1 MAHVKKA
8 LLVLALASAGA
19 AFAQTGGQAIKC
31 WQLLGRAMDNQR
43 KVTCKG
49 LILCPDPMNPES
61 LLSVWSEQVGGG
73 QLKMTVLNPLSSQG
87 ITSLDNGHDWI
98 TYTPDQNRLMIEA
111 SPREEETER
120 TEKARIRLAETNY
133 ALSLVPDIEVAGR
146 KCRELKA
153 VAKHPDMPVRLYAID
168 KQKDY
173 LLRMLT
179 VSPGDRR
186 ILLDTK
192 SIDFPHSIPDDDFE
206 LEPHSD
212 AHMVTYAA
220 PVTITINKETKQV
233 MGFRPAVPSSLPFG
247 FVVEAP
253 QVVQS
258 RNGKFLAVRITDGL
272 ANATVYEWS
281 DQKDQKKNQPRAR
294 VVSESEYK
302 SANGVRMRVKS
313 DLPPQVE
320 RGLLDCFIQEALK
333 RVESCLVPQQD
344 SETLDLDKTLNCP
357 EETNREDAAQRSS
370 AGDLSEIYAI
380 VLIDVEE

>member
-1 MAHVKKA
+1 MAHIKKA
-8 LLVLALASAGA
+8 LVVLALLSAGA
-19 AFAQTGGQAIKC
+19 AFAQTGAQAIKC
-31 WQLLGRAMDNQR
+31 WQLLGKAMENQR

-49 LILCPDPMNPES
+49 LILCPDPMNPDS

-120 TEKARIRLAETNY
+120 TERNRIRLAETNY
-133 ALSLVPDIEVAGR
+133 ILSLVPDVEVAGR
-146 KCRELKA
+146 RCHELKA
-153 VAKHPDMPVRLYAID
+153 VAKHPEMPVRLYAID

-173 LLRMLT
+173 LLRMLS

-192 SIDFPHSIPDDDFE
+192 SIDFPHSIPDEDFE

-233 MGFRPAVPSSLPFG
+233 VGFRPAVPSSLPFG

-253 QVVQS
+253 QVVES

-281 DQKDQKKNQPRAR
+281 DHKNQPRAR
-294 VVSESEYK
+294 VASQSDYK
-302 SANGVRMRVKS
+302 SANGIRIRVKS
-313 DLPPQVE
+313 DLPRQVE
-320 RGLLDCFIQEALK
+320 GGLLDCFIKEALK
-333 RVESCLVPQQD
+333 RVESCLIPKRDV
-344 SETLDLDKTLNCP
+344 ETLDLKPALNCP
-357 EETNREDAAQRSS
+357 EETNREDAAHRSS
-370 AGDLSEIYAI
+370 AEDLSEIYAI